1 MEVSDRIIVDYGY
14 PYPPVYPFLSFSS
27 IPEKHKYIIKTSLPI
42 LCDGCYYLLEVYSA
56 LINTSLLSEDKI
68 KIYLKEEIMYSHQA
82 ALYQICDTGVGE
94 ELKGLVNSEG
104 NKVLHDIT
112 DIVLDNAYGLDFH
125 SYLMMANSPELFKC
139 KFIKVKRK
147 DENK

>member
-1 MEVSDRIIVDYGY
+1 MEVSERIIVDYGY

-27 IPEKHKYIIKTSLPI
+27 IPEKHESRMKTSMPI
-42 LCDGCYYLLEVYSA
+42 LCNNRYYLFEVFSA
-56 LINTSLLSEDKI
+56 LINTTLLSEDKI
-68 KIYLKEEIMYSHQA
+68 KAYLKEEITYLYQS
-82 ALYQICDTGVGE
+82 ALYQIHETGVDI

>member
-1 MEVSDRIIVDYGY
+1 M
-14 PYPPVYPFLSFSS
+14 
-27 IPEKHKYIIKTSLPI
+27 KTSMPI
-42 LCDGCYYLLEVYSA
+42 LCNNRYYLFEVFSA
-56 LINTSLLSEDKI
+56 LINTTLLSEDKI
-68 KIYLKEEIMYSHQA
+68 KAYLKEEITYLYQS
-82 ALYQICDTGVGE
+82 ALYQIHETGVDI